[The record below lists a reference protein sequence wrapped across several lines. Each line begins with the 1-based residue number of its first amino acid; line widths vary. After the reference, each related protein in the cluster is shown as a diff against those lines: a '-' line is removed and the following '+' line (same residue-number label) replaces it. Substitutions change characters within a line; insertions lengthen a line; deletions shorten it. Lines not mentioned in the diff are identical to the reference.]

1 MKKLTGIVICFII
14 AVVAWLLGMKFP
26 VVGGPVFGILIGMVT
41 AKLVD
46 VSSFKEG
53 IVLTAK
59 KLLQFSIIL
68 LGFEMNLMSV
78 LRVGSKSLLVMI
90 FTLGTAFGVAYIAS
104 KALKI
109 DKNSAILVGAG
120 TSICGGSAIAAA
132 APIIRAKDEEVAKSI
147 SVIFLFN
154 IAAVFIF
161 PALGKIMHL
170 SDVGFGMWAGTA
182 VNDTSSVV
190 ATGSAWSQMV
200 GNDVA
205 LKFATIVKLT
215 RTLMII
221 PVSFILAAITG
232 REMKANAESQS
243 GECEAS
249 KVKISKIF
257 PWFVIGFLLAA
268 CICTFFMPG
277 AKAYGY
283 LGRSGKFIIVMAM
296 SAIGLNTDVIELVK
310 KGKKPI
316 VLGLCCWIAV
326 ASVSILVQY
335 FMKML

>member
-1 MKKLTGIVICFII
+1 
-14 AVVAWLLGMKFP
+14 
-26 VVGGPVFGILIGMVT
+26 
-41 AKLVD
+41 
-46 VSSFKEG
+46 
-53 IVLTAK
+53 
-59 KLLQFSIIL
+59 
-68 LGFEMNLMSV
+68 
-78 LRVGSKSLLVMI
+78 
-90 FTLGTAFGVAYIAS
+90 
-104 KALKI
+104 
-109 DKNSAILVGAG
+109 
-120 TSICGGSAIAAA
+120 
-132 APIIRAKDEEVAKSI
+132 
-147 SVIFLFN
+147 
-154 IAAVFIF
+154 
-161 PALGKIMHL
+161 MHL

-221 PVSFILAAITG
+221 PVSFILAAIMG
-232 REMKANAESQS
+232 REMKAKAESQS
-243 GECEAS
+243 GECEVS

>member
-1 MKKLTGIVICFII
+1 MKKFTGVVICFLI

-26 VVGGPVFGILIGMVT
+26 VVGGPVFGILIGMIT

-46 VSSFKEG
+46 ISSFREG

-59 KLLQFSIIL
+59 KLLQVSIIL

-78 LRVGSKSLLVMI
+78 LRVGSKSLMVMI

-104 KALKI
+104 KVLKI

-132 APIIRAKDEEVAKSI
+132 APIIRAKNEEVAKSI

-182 VNDTSSVV
+182 VNDTV
-190 ATGSAWSQMV
+190 
-200 GNDVA
+200 
-205 LKFATIVKLT
+205 
-215 RTLMII
+215 
-221 PVSFILAAITG
+221 LAAAPRCEDDFIVRRRAAKIEDTLSKQSDCLNILLD
-232 REMKANAESQS
+232 RFIRVPEIILEKNIEYAKLCWLRMRSHRDSQT
-243 GECEAS
+243 CR
-249 KVKISKIF
+249 I
-257 PWFVIGFLLAA
+257 
-268 CICTFFMPG
+268 
-277 AKAYGY
+277 
-283 LGRSGKFIIVMAM
+283 R
-296 SAIGLNTDVIELVK
+296 N
-310 KGKKPI
+310 
-316 VLGLCCWIAV
+316 
-326 ASVSILVQY
+326 QN
-335 FMKML
+335 